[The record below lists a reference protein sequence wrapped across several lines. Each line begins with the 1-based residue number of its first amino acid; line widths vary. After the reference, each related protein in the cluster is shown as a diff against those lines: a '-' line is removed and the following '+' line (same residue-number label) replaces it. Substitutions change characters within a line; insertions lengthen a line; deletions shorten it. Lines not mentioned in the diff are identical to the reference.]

1 MTRWSPHPVPAL
13 LDVDGGLGAGSTAA
27 KSHVVP
33 VYTSRAAFWMVLR
46 FPGLDG
52 QNKRD
57 SRGRWSFLR
66 DRLRTCCPGR
76 EGCNSV

>member
-13 LDVDGGLGAGSTAA
+13 LDVDGGLGAGSTAP

-33 VYTSRAAFWMVLR
+33 VYTSRAAVLDGPG

-52 QNKRD
+52 QNKHD
-57 SRGRWSFLR
+57 SRGRWSLLR